1 MRGRRR
7 RARTWPQA
15 TSGHRRAVTTRAPTD
30 ARADDALRALARILA
45 RQAARDIFDRESKAV
60 GWDRSTDE
68 DQR

>member
-7 RARTWPQA
+7 RSRTWAQA
-15 TSGHRRAVTTRAPTD
+15 PGRHRRAVATRAPTD
-30 ARADDALRALARILA
+30 ARTDDALRALARILA

-60 GWDRSTDE
+60 GSDRATDE